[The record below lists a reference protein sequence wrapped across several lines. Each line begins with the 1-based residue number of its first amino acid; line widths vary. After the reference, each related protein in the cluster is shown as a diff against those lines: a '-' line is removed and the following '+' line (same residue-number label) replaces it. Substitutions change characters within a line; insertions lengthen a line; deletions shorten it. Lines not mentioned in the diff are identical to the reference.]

1 MVEFYNVVD
10 KDYINLCKQQV
21 LDVRIKVELL
31 DHYEHTIGEITTK
44 VSSTS
49 GSISVKYNQGV
60 RRTCDITINDIN
72 KKMLPNDEN
81 SVFFVNKKFKIYI
94 GLYKKNWSKSG
105 SDGTGVYHNSQDDT
119 IYWFSQGIF
128 ITQNCDYDK
137 KNGVLHLSGVDKFGF
152 FTKDLNQ
159 HTLQN
164 TYHISADSKLG
175 QLISDIITIDMGNG
189 MPTDTQTPII
199 HTSFVNQVLPYDI
212 EKTANETIGDIL
224 VEIATAFNADIYYDV
239 DGHLVFE
246 PNIIDDYNRQAPVFE
261 FGKNDSALIDMSLDF
276 NYGDIINQI
285 TVTGDNS
292 DGVVYSST
300 ATNENPVSSLR
311 VSNIGIKAA
320 DIEETAMGYSDKRC
334 SDYANYL
341 LKKKMR
347 MAIAGTIT
355 CTPLPHLDCNRV
367 VKVYQNEDDVNEID
381 FLIEEIQIPLS
392 PEAYSLSVCNIQDLP
407 LTCYTSMIPQ
417 SELSE
422 WIAFRDTDSLGKY
435 INRSGETFVV
445 APSFVNG
452 RTMTAIGGSGYLED
466 GDTVS
471 SSSSQGSVKGLQGVT
486 NLYIEDGITT
496 IESYAF
502 NNTFYGKSGYV
513 YNDIETIRLPNT
525 LKQIKDYGFS
535 YAFLDSDDITILDGT
550 IIGSYSFQYSNIKSV
565 VLGDGCEIGAYCFRG
580 SNLNELVIG
589 NNCILK
595 NDIFIDC
602 SSIETVTFGLGINF
616 ANAYNLFYRCY
627 NLMNI
632 SLPNDMEIITG
643 YMFYECANLNE
654 IVIPDSVT
662 TIGSAA
668 FMYCY
673 SLSSITIGN
682 NVTSIGGSAFYN
694 CSSLESVTIG
704 NSVASIGSK
713 AFYGCTRLKNVY
725 ISDIAAW
732 CNIVF
737 SDTNSNPLC
746 HAANL
751 YINNELTTE
760 ITIPDSVTSIGNYAF
775 RNCSSLTSITI
786 PDSVTSIGDSIFYNC
801 SNLETVTL
809 PNTLSSIPDYM
820 FCGCSNLI
828 DISIPESVT
837 TIGSQAFYYCSSLKN
852 IIISDNVESIGYQ
865 AFYGSGGVKNIVI
878 GNKISDLDWIDFA
891 ACKSLESI
899 FIGSSISEITN
910 KILDDFTNCTNLTY
924 IDVSNDSTTYASV
937 DGVLYNKELTKI
949 VMFPKNKSGEYI
961 IVDGTTEIGI
971 YAFQYCINLSSVII
985 PDSVNNMESRAF
997 SRCTS
1002 LTNVHIGNQIT
1013 SIKNYTFEY
1022 CTSLESITIGNSVTK
1037 IGTWAFYGCTSLE
1050 NITIPDSVISIGYQA
1065 FYNTA
1070 LLNKQGG
1077 IAYADTW
1084 VIACSTYTTTGTIK
1098 NGTKGIA
1105 DKSFYNCTKLK
1116 SIVISDSV
1124 MYIGHSAFQG
1134 CTNLTNIIIPNNVVS
1149 MDKNTFYGCSSL
1161 TDVTIGNNV
1170 ASVGNYAF
1178 YNCSKLVT
1186 IMIPENVTSI
1196 GSYSFSGCSSLTD
1209 ITINNPECVIYDA
1222 AGTIPSTATIYGH
1235 ANSTAQLYAE
1245 KYNRTFIEIT
1255 E

>member
-21 LDVRIKVELL
+21 LDVRIKIELL
-31 DHYEHTIGEITTK
+31 DHYEYTIGEVTTK

-60 RRTCDITINDIN
+60 RRTCDITIDDIN
-72 KKMLPNDEN
+72 KEMLPNNEN

-94 GLYKKNWSKSG
+94 GLCKKNWSKSG

-137 KNGVLHLSGVDKFGF
+137 KNGILHLSGVDKFGF

-261 FGKNDSALIDMSLDF
+261 FGKNDSALIDMTLDF

-355 CTPLPHLDCNRV
+355 CTPLPHLDCNRI
-367 VKVYQNEDDVNEID
+367 VKVYQNEEDVNEID

-422 WIAFRDTDSLGKY
+422 WVAFRDINSLGKY

-502 NNTFYGKSGYV
+502 NNTSYGKSGYV
-513 YNDIETIRLPNT
+513 YNDIETIRFPNT

-535 YAFLDSDDITILDGT
+535 YAFLDSDNITILDGT
-550 IIGSYSFQYSNIKSV
+550 IIGSYAFQYSNIKSV
-565 VLGDGCEIGAYCFRG
+565 ILGDRCEIGTGCFQG
-580 SNLNELVIG
+580 SNINDVVIG
-589 NNCILK
+589 NKCIL
-595 NDIFIDC
+595 NSNIFREC
-602 SSIETVTFGLGINF
+602 SAIETVTFGLGIDF
-616 ANAYNLFYRCY
+616 TNAKQMFNSCY
-627 NLMNI
+627 NLINI
-632 SLPNDMEIITG
+632 NLPNDIELIPDN
-643 YMFYECANLNE
+643 MFFECANLNA
-654 IVIPDSVT
+654 IDIPNSVT
-662 TIGSAA
+662 SIGQRA
-668 FMYCY
+668 FNYCY
-673 SLSSITIGN
+673 SLSNVTIGN
-682 NVTSIGGSAFYN
+682 NVTSIGDYSFQYCTSLASITIPDSVINIGQYAFQY
-694 CSSLESVTIG
+694 CSSLADIIIG
-704 NSVASIGSK
+704 NSVTSIGDY
-713 AFYGCTRLKNVY
+713 AFAVC
-725 ISDIAAW
+725 I
-732 CNIVF
+732 
-737 SDTNSNPLC
+737 
-746 HAANL
+746 NL
-751 YINNELTTE
+751 GS

-775 RNCSSLTSITI
+775 YNCTSLGSITI
-786 PDSVTSIGDSIFYNC
+786 RNPNC
-801 SNLETVTL
+801 E
-809 PNTLSSIPDYM
+809 
-820 FCGCSNLI
+820 
-828 DISIPESVT
+828 
-837 TIGSQAFYYCSSLKN
+837 
-852 IIISDNVESIGYQ
+852 
-865 AFYGSGGVKNIVI
+865 
-878 GNKISDLDWIDFA
+878 
-891 ACKSLESI
+891 
-899 FIGSSISEITN
+899 
-910 KILDDFTNCTNLTY
+910 
-924 IDVSNDSTTYASV
+924 
-937 DGVLYNKELTKI
+937 
-949 VMFPKNKSGEYI
+949 
-961 IVDGTTEIGI
+961 
-971 YAFQYCINLSSVII
+971 
-985 PDSVNNMESRAF
+985 
-997 SRCTS
+997 
-1002 LTNVHIGNQIT
+1002 
-1013 SIKNYTFEY
+1013 
-1022 CTSLESITIGNSVTK
+1022 
-1037 IGTWAFYGCTSLE
+1037 
-1050 NITIPDSVISIGYQA
+1050 
-1065 FYNTA
+1065 
-1070 LLNKQGG
+1070 
-1077 IAYADTW
+1077 
-1084 VIACSTYTTTGTIK
+1084 
-1098 NGTKGIA
+1098 
-1105 DKSFYNCTKLK
+1105 
-1116 SIVISDSV
+1116 
-1124 MYIGHSAFQG
+1124 
-1134 CTNLTNIIIPNNVVS
+1134 
-1149 MDKNTFYGCSSL
+1149 
-1161 TDVTIGNNV
+1161 
-1170 ASVGNYAF
+1170 
-1178 YNCSKLVT
+1178 
-1186 IMIPENVTSI
+1186 
-1196 GSYSFSGCSSLTD
+1196 
-1209 ITINNPECVIYDA
+1209 IYDSA
-1222 AGTIPSTATIYGH
+1222 DAISNTATIYGYT
-1235 ANSTAQLYAE
+1235 NSTAQLYAE
-1245 KYNRTFIEIT
+1245 KYSRTFIEIT

>member
-199 HTSFVNQVLPYDI
+199 HTSFVDQVLPYDI

-300 ATNENPVSSLR
+300 ATNENPISSLR

-381 FLIEEIQIPLS
+381 LLIEEVQIPLS

-422 WIAFRDTDSLGKY
+422 WVAFRDTNSLGKY

-452 RTMTAIGGSGYLED
+452 RTMTAIGGYGYLED

-471 SSSSQGSVKGLQGVT
+471 SSSSQGSVKGLQGIT

-496 IESYAF
+496 IESCAF
-502 NNTFYGKSGYV
+502 NNRSYGKSGYV
-513 YNDIETIRLPNT
+513 YNDIETIRFPKA
-525 LKQIKDYGFS
+525 LKQIKDYSFE
-535 YAFLDSDDITILDGT
+535 YAFLDSGDITILDGT
-550 IIGSYSFQYSNIKSV
+550 IIGSNAFENSYVKSV
-565 VLGDGCEIGAYCFRG
+565 VFGNGCDIGGWCFSQCG
-580 SNLNELVIG
+580 NLNNAVIG
-589 NNCILK
+589 DNCILK
-595 NDIFIDC
+595 NAIFSEC
-602 SSIETVTFGLGINF
+602 SSIENIILGLGIDF
-616 ANAYNLFYRCY
+616 TNAARMFYCCY
-627 NLMNI
+627 NLTNI
-632 SLPNDMEIITG
+632 NLPNDIKLIPE
-643 YMFYECANLNE
+643 YMFYECANLNN
-654 IVIPDSVT
+654 IAIPEGVT
-662 TIGSAA
+662 LIDYDA
-668 FMYCY
+668 FACCY
-673 SLSSITIGN
+673 N
-682 NVTSIGGSAFYN
+682 
-694 CSSLESVTIG
+694 
-704 NSVASIGSK
+704 
-713 AFYGCTRLKNVY
+713 LK
-725 ISDIAAW
+725 
-732 CNIVF
+732 
-737 SDTNSNPLC
+737 
-746 HAANL
+746 
-751 YINNELTTE
+751 
-760 ITIPDSVTSIGNYAF
+760 
-775 RNCSSLTSITI
+775 SITI
-786 PDSVTSIGDSIFYNC
+786 PDSVTSIK
-801 SNLETVTL
+801 
-809 PNTLSSIPDYM
+809 DY
-820 FCGCSNLI
+820 
-828 DISIPESVT
+828 
-837 TIGSQAFYYCSSLKN
+837 AFYDCN
-852 IIISDNVESIGYQ
+852 
-865 AFYGSGGVKNIVI
+865 
-878 GNKISDLDWIDFA
+878 
-891 ACKSLESI
+891 
-899 FIGSSISEITN
+899 
-910 KILDDFTNCTNLTY
+910 
-924 IDVSNDSTTYASV
+924 
-937 DGVLYNKELTKI
+937 
-949 VMFPKNKSGEYI
+949 
-961 IVDGTTEIGI
+961 
-971 YAFQYCINLSSVII
+971 NLSS
-985 PDSVNNMESRAF
+985 
-997 SRCTS
+997 
-1002 LTNVHIGNQIT
+1002 
-1013 SIKNYTFEY
+1013 
-1022 CTSLESITIGNSVTK
+1022 
-1037 IGTWAFYGCTSLE
+1037 
-1050 NITIPDSVISIGYQA
+1050 
-1065 FYNTA
+1065 
-1070 LLNKQGG
+1070 
-1077 IAYADTW
+1077 
-1084 VIACSTYTTTGTIK
+1084 
-1098 NGTKGIA
+1098 
-1105 DKSFYNCTKLK
+1105 
-1116 SIVISDSV
+1116 
-1124 MYIGHSAFQG
+1124 
-1134 CTNLTNIIIPNNVVS
+1134 
-1149 MDKNTFYGCSSL
+1149 
-1161 TDVTIGNNV
+1161 
-1170 ASVGNYAF
+1170 
-1178 YNCSKLVT
+1178 
-1186 IMIPENVTSI
+1186 
-1196 GSYSFSGCSSLTD
+1196 
-1209 ITINNPECVIYDA
+1209 ITINNPDCEIKDSEY
-1222 AGTIPSTATIYGH
+1222 TISETATIYGY
-1235 ANSTAQLYAE
+1235 ANSTAQSYAE
-1245 KYNRTFIEIT
+1245 KYSRTFVEIT